1 MKVVILLKLNLLSN
15 FAQLSLSNVPRLKN
29 LKKAKSRV
37 IKVFKNSQLG
47 PVIKKTSWGSKDKR
61 KGLKSFFEQKQILV

>member
-1 MKVVILLKLNLLSN
+1 MKFVTLLQLNLLSN
-15 FAQLSLSNVPRLKN
+15 FVQLSSSNVPCLEN

-37 IKVFKNSQLG
+37 IKAFKNSQLG